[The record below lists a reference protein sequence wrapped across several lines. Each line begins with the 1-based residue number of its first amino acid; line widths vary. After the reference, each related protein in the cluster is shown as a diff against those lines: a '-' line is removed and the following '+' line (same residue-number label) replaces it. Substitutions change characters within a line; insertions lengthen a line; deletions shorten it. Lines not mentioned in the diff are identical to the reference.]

1 MALPTIDDL
10 SKPPAVAGG
19 QINCGFEISDLST
32 VKKSMKLLIANG
44 YVIDPSQGLNAG
56 RNVLIENGR
65 IAGLLDRS
73 EPAPQD
79 AEVLDATGLIV
90 APGFIDMHVHLREP
104 GQEYKETIASGAAA
118 AVAGGWTSVCAMPN
132 TDPINDSPA
141 VTRFIIEQ
149 GERAKLA
156 NVFPIG
162 SITKGSQGRELA
174 EMGEMKQAGI
184 VAVSDDGRPV
194 PTAGMMR
201 RAMEYARGFD
211 LPVVDHC
218 EDRSLA
224 AGGVMHEGRWSLI
237 LGLKG
242 MPATAE
248 EIDAIRDCALAKLT
262 GAKVHLA
269 HVSTRG
275 ALDAVRRAKEMG
287 LPVTCE
293 VAPHHWTLTDEAVK
307 TYDTNTKM
315 SPPLR
320 SREHVEALLAGLTDG
335 TIDAIASDHAPH
347 HADEKALEFDQAPFG
362 IIGLET
368 AIGLSFELVQQGVI
382 TLERMVELCST
393 KPAKIFG
400 LTERGT
406 LSKNAWADV
415 TLLDPEFQWTFDP
428 SASKSKSRNTP
439 FAGRSMIGA
448 AVATVV
454 AGRIVYL
461 HPDFS
466 RLTRLRVNAAAK

>member
-1 MALPTIDDL
+1 
-10 SKPPAVAGG
+10 
-19 QINCGFEISDLST
+19 
-32 VKKSMKLLIANG
+32 MKLLIANG
-44 YVIDPSQGLNAG
+44 YVIDPAQGVNAG
-56 RNVLIENGR
+56 RNLLIEDGR
-65 IAGLLDRS
+65 ITGLLDRGDA
-73 EPAPQD
+73 APKD

-90 APGFIDMHVHLREP
+90 APGFVDMHVHLREP

-118 AVAGGWTSVCAMPN
+118 AVAGGWTSICAMPN

-149 GERAKLA
+149 GQRANLA

-162 SITKGSQGRELA
+162 SITKGGAGRELA
-174 EMGEMKQAGI
+174 EMGEMKNAGI

-224 AGGVMHEGRWSLI
+224 AGGVMHEGRWSLL

-242 MPATAE
+242 MPAAAE
-248 EIDAIRDCALAKLT
+248 EVDAIRDCALAKLT
-262 GAKVHLA
+262 GARVHLA

-275 ALDAVRRAKEMG
+275 ALDAVRRAKSTG
-287 LPVTCE
+287 LLVTCE
-293 VAPHHWTLTDEAVK
+293 VAPHHWTLTDQAVE

-320 SREHVEALLAGLTDG
+320 SQDHVEALLEGLKDG
-335 TIDAIASDHAPH
+335 TVDAIATDHAPH

-362 IIGLET
+362 ITGLET
-368 AIGLSFELVQQGVI
+368 GIGLAFELVHQGI
-382 TLERMVELCST
+382 ISLERLVELCAT
-393 KPAKIFG
+393 NPARIFG
-400 LTERGT
+400 LQERGT
-406 LSKNAWADV
+406 LRRDVWADV
-415 TLLDPEFQWTFDP
+415 TLLDPEFQWTFDV

-439 FAGRSMIGA
+439 FAGRSMTGA
-448 AVATVV
+448 AVATII
-454 AGRIVYL
+454 AGRVVYL
-461 HPDFS
+461 HPDFA
-466 RLTRLRVNAAAK
+466 RLTAAKQSKASGK